1 MGLAVL
7 RRRLRARHGRDGL
20 ERRGDRLLDGVA
32 VSVDLAMRPD
42 GSHVRRILRND
53 QNGKRPRLSPDR
65 RWVAFD
71 GAPPGKAPLSD
82 FDIQIVRLDGSGLRT
97 LTRSKHWDLDAQWL
111 PGGKRI
117 SFSRMPP
124 HAIWQKAWIW
134 TIGVDGRSLRR
145 ITKGQG
151 GRWSPDG
158 RMLVLDAPTE
168 KSDADLFTARADGTH
183 RRRRTATRAPEFAAG
198 WSTDGRT
205 ILFTRSPHGN
215 DFEVW
220 TVRADGTHARLL
232 GPGRAAGWSPD
243 GNRILFVDGH
253 QLWVMRP
260 DGSGRRR
267 LSDAIADDPSW
278 R

>member
-1 MGLAVL
+1 
-7 RRRLRARHGRDGL
+7 
-20 ERRGDRLLDGVA
+20 
-32 VSVDLAMRPD
+32 MRPD
-42 GSHVRRILRND
+42 GSHVHRILRND

-220 TVRADGTHARLL
+220 TVRADGTHARLF

-260 DGSGRRR
+260 DGSGRGR
-267 LSDAIADDPSW
+267 LSDAVADDPSW